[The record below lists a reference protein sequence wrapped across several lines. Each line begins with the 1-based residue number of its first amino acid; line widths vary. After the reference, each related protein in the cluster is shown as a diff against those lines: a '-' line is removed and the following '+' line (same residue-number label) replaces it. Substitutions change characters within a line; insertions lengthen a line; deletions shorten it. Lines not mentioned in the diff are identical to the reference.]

1 MFDRFFYSI
10 LGFYCLSQGVFA
22 IITKKIIIKGFK
34 AYYDNILLCIV
45 ASIVFFIFGI
55 FCLYLAFRPKNLI
68 KKNPE
73 FVKCPKCKKSYHYKD
88 TNNGICPRCDI
99 KAIETE
105 EYYKKFPEELKDSRI

>member
-45 ASIVFFIFGI
+45 VSIVFLF
-55 FCLYLAFRPKNLI
+55 L
-68 KKNPE
+68 
-73 FVKCPKCKKSYHYKD
+73 
-88 TNNGICPRCDI
+88 
-99 KAIETE
+99 
-105 EYYKKFPEELKDSRI
+105 EYFAYI